1 MPPRSQ
7 PQQRPAPAND
17 MVVRGVILF
26 LIGATMLIAPYF
38 MGNTPLRQ
46 ILAQAHIVA
55 WFSLILGAVFLV
67 REGLQRLRN
76 AKQP

>member
-1 MPPRSQ
+1 MPPSPNSR
-7 PQQRPAPAND
+7 QRPAPAND

-26 LIGATMLIAPYF
+26 LIGATMLVAPYF

-55 WFSLILGAVFLV
+55 WFALVLGVVFLV
-67 REGLQRLRN
+67 REGLQRLRK